1 MAFEKIRNKP
11 LNYRV
16 IIFIIILV
24 IWFFIA
30 YMINS
35 SIVDAVK
42 RANNLT
48 TLWIISGLIIAML
61 WSIFFPKKKC

>member
-42 RANNLT
+42 RANNLS
-48 TLWIISGLIIAML
+48 TLWIISGLIISML
-61 WSIFFPKKKC
+61 WIIFFPKKKC